1 MSYPVDK
8 TFSILLALASGP
20 ATGSEIG
27 QQVSADTL
35 AANYLQKSSLYLLL
49 KRLAKEGLIVRVEPT
64 QISTSQTYHLTRKGW
79 KVLERSVSQLDNQ
92 LQFVRSR
99 LDEKRYN

>member
-1 MSYPVDK
+1 MTYSVDK

-27 QQVSADTL
+27 HQVSADTL

-49 KRLAKEGLIVRVEPT
+49 KHMTKENLITRIKHIQRPTYQPYRLTP
-64 QISTSQTYHLTRKGW
+64 KGW
-79 KVLERSVSQLDNQ
+79 KVLERGVPQLEAQ
-92 LQFVRSR
+92 LQFARER
-99 LDEKRYN
+99 INAKRYL